1 MGFTDIDSTLYI
13 VPKVLEV
20 GKMGRK
26 SLPTIPICA
35 NILQHHMPG
44 IRGDELLVFGVV
56 VLFMLATPKIYQ
68 GIEMLS

>member
-1 MGFTDIDSTLYI
+1 MGYPHDDSAVSI
-13 VPKVLEV
+13 IQKVPEV